1 MNFFLVIFNIYK
13 IKLVEILILKILNK
27 KEYLDLVKEILWDRK
42 LYRNIFFSYIF
53 SEKIF
58 KIEKKNNFYNIII
71 IL

>member
-13 IKLVEILILKILNK
+13 VKLVEILILKILNK

-58 KIEKKNNFYNIII
+58 KIEKK
-71 IL
+71 